1 MKVAPAPVMST
12 ACAGAAPMTALPMT
26 AARPAAM
33 KRVLIEVDT
42 RDSSKRVGGPE
53 AALNRTLRFLDP
65 RGCRMMSYLLQR
77 YYVAV
82 SPDTMQREHRLWI
95 NGVRRVVH
103 VLQYDDQRYSI
114 NRC

>member
-1 MKVAPAPVMST
+1 
-12 ACAGAAPMTALPMT
+12 
-26 AARPAAM
+26 
-33 KRVLIEVDT
+33 
-42 RDSSKRVGGPE
+42 
-53 AALNRTLRFLDP
+53 
-65 RGCRMMSYLLQR
+65 MMSYLLQR